1 MELVFDL
8 VGSRAHVPG
17 LLTQKAFRH
26 VGGLIGRSE
35 DCDWYLPDAQRV
47 LSQQHARISY
57 SEGDYFLTDLSSN
70 GVQLADGQRL
80 TKGEPWRIQH
90 GQTFAL
96 GSFVLAARLIRDPA
110 GFADDFQVPAGS
122 QGLIPD
128 DAFLELDPLQALERR
143 APHAHGLDELDGLDV
158 FASDSTRSDYARVD
172 LDSLAIPALV
182 EAAAPAP
189 VERPAAAPQRQTQLF
204 WKDFGEALGLELTD
218 LDHEAGEALALEVA
232 RLLRLAIQ
240 GLHGCLRTRNETRNE
255 LRLPLTTVQSS
266 GNNPLAF
273 AADGDAA
280 LGQLLRPPSASGQL
294 MADQALLRTCRE
306 LQAHQV
312 GLVAASRQAVLA
324 TLEQLAPAQCEAR
337 FEREGGRPRW
347 GRDAK
352 LWRAWQRQYRELR
365 QDDDWRERLF
375 AKDFAQA
382 YTDQV
387 RLIATLNPGQQ
398 GR

>member
-8 VGSRAHVPG
+8 VGSRQHTPG

-35 DCDWYLPDAQRV
+35 DCDWYLPDPQRV
-47 LSQQHARISY
+47 LSGQHARISY

-70 GVQLADGQRL
+70 GIQLADGQRL
-80 TKGEPWRIQH
+80 NKGEPWRIQH
-90 GQTFAL
+90 GQAFILGTFT
-96 GSFVLAARLIRDPA
+96 LAARLIRDPA
-110 GFADDFQVPAGS
+110 GFADDFSVPSGH

-128 DAFLELDPLQALERR
+128 DAFLELDPLHALERR
-143 APHAHGLDELDGLDV
+143 DPHGLAELEGRDL
-158 FASDSTRSDYARVD
+158 FASDATRSDYARVD
-172 LDSLAIPALV
+172 LDSLGVPALV
-182 EAAAPAP
+182 PEAPAP
-189 VERPAAAPQRQTQLF
+189 AVERPAAPARQTPAF
-204 WKDFGEALGLELTD
+204 WQRFGDALGLD
-218 LDHEAGEALALEVA
+218 LSPLDEGAREALALEAA
-232 RLLRLAIQ
+232 RLLRLATQ

-266 GNNPLAF
+266 GNNPLKF
-273 AADGDAA
+273 AADGDTA
-280 LGQLLRPPSASGQL
+280 LAQLLRPNAVGQL
-294 MADQALLRTCRE
+294 PADQALLRACSE

-337 FEREGGRPRW
+337 REREGRLPRW
-347 GRDAK
+347 GRDAT
-352 LWRAWQRQYRELR
+352 LWRAWQRQYRDLR
-365 QDDDWRERLF
+365 QDEDWRERLF

-382 YTDQV
+382 YAEQV
-387 RLIATLNPGQQ
+387 RLIATLNPTQQ

>member
-8 VGSRAHVPG
+8 VGSRAHAPG
-17 LLTQKAFRH
+17 LLTQKTFRH

-35 DCDWYLPDAQRV
+35 DCDWYLPDPQRV
-47 LSQQHARISY
+47 LSSQHARISY

-70 GVQLADGQRL
+70 GIQLADGQRL
-80 TKGEPWRIQH
+80 TKDEPWRIQH

-96 GSFVLAARLIRDPA
+96 GTFALAARLIRDPA
-110 GFADDFQVPAGS
+110 GFADDFQVPAS
-122 QGLIPD
+122 APGLIPD

-143 APHAHGLDELDGLDV
+143 DPHGLDEFDGFDPLG
-158 FASDSTRSDYARVD
+158 SDSTRSDYARVD
-172 LDSLAIPALV
+172 LDSLGIPALV
-182 EAAAPAP
+182 ADTAPVP
-189 VERPAAAPQRQTQLF
+189 VERPTAAPQRQTPAF
-204 WKDFGEALGLELTD
+204 WKAFGEALGLKLTD
-218 LDHEAGEALALEVA
+218 LSQEAREALAFEVA
-232 RLLRLAIQ
+232 HLLRLATQ
-240 GLHGCLRTRNETRNE
+240 GLHGCLRTRSETRNE

-280 LGQLLRPPSASGQL
+280 LSQLLRPSASGQL
-294 MADQALLRTCRE
+294 TADQALLRACRE

-337 FEREGGRPRW
+337 LERDGRRPRW
-347 GRDAK
+347 GRDAR

-387 RLIATLNPGQQ
+387 RLIATLNPTQQ

>member
-8 VGSRAHVPG
+8 VGSRAHAPG
-17 LLTQKAFRH
+17 LLTQKTFRH

-35 DCDWYLPDAQRV
+35 DCDWYLPDPQRV
-47 LSQQHARISY
+47 LSSQHARISY

-96 GSFVLAARLIRDPA
+96 GTFALAARLIRDPA
-110 GFADDFQVPAGS
+110 GFADDFQVPTSAS
-122 QGLIPD
+122 GLIPD

-143 APHAHGLDELDGLDV
+143 DPHGIDELEGLDP
-158 FASDSTRSDYARVD
+158 FATDSTRSDYARVD
-172 LDSLAIPALV
+172 LDSLGIPALV
-182 EAAAPAP
+182 EHTAPAP
-189 VERPAAAPQRQTQLF
+189 VERPAAAPQRQTPAF
-204 WKDFGEALGLELTD
+204 WKAFGVALGLELAD
-218 LDHEAGEALALEVA
+218 LDHEARETLALEVA
-232 RLLRLAIQ
+232 HLLRLATQ

-280 LGQLLRPPSASGQL
+280 LSQLLRPSASGQL
-294 MADQALLRTCRE
+294 TADQALLRACRE

-337 FEREGGRPRW
+337 LERDGRRPRW
-347 GRDAK
+347 GRDAR

-382 YTDQV
+382 YTEQV
-387 RLIATLNPGQQ
+387 RLIATLNPTQQ

>member
-8 VGSRAHVPG
+8 VGSRAHAPG
-17 LLTQKAFRH
+17 LLTQKTFRH

-35 DCDWYLPDAQRV
+35 DCDWYLPDPQRV
-47 LSQQHARISY
+47 LSNQHARISY
-57 SEGDYFLTDLSSN
+57 NEGDYFLTDLSSN
-70 GVQLADGQRL
+70 GIQLADGQRL
-80 TKGEPWRIQH
+80 TKDEPWRIQH

-96 GSFVLAARLIRDPA
+96 GSFALAARLIRDPA
-110 GFADDFQVPAGS
+110 GFADDFQVPAS
-122 QGLIPD
+122 PHGLIPD
-128 DAFLELDPLQALERR
+128 DAFLALDPLQALECRD
-143 APHAHGLDELDGLDV
+143 PHGLAELDGLDP

-172 LDSLAIPALV
+172 LDSLGIPALV
-182 EAAAPAP
+182 EDTAPSP
-189 VERPAAAPQRQTQLF
+189 VERPAAAPQWQTPAF
-204 WKDFGEALGLELTD
+204 WQAFGEALGLQLAD
-218 LDHEAGEALALEVA
+218 LGQAAREALALEAA
-232 RLLRLAIQ
+232 RLLRLATQ

-255 LRLPLTTVQSS
+255 LRLPLTTVQRS
-266 GNNPLAF
+266 GNNPLTF

-280 LGQLLRPPSASGQL
+280 LAQLLRPNAVGQL
-294 MADQALLRTCRE
+294 PADQALLRAFRE

-324 TLEQLAPAQCEAR
+324 TFEQLAPAHCEAR
-337 FEREGGRPRW
+337 LEREGRSPRW

-352 LWRAWQRQYRELR
+352 LWRAWQHQYRELR

-387 RLIATLNPGQQ
+387 RLIATLNPSQQ

>member
-8 VGSRAHVPG
+8 VGSRQHPPG
-17 LLTQKAFRH
+17 LLTQKTFRH

-35 DCDWYLPDAQRV
+35 DCDWYLPDPQRV
-47 LSQQHARISY
+47 LSGQHARISY

-80 TKGEPWRIQH
+80 NKGEPWRIQH
-90 GQTFAL
+90 GQAFIL
-96 GSFVLAARLIRDPA
+96 GSFTLAARLIRDPA
-110 GFADDFQVPAGS
+110 GFADDFSVPGGH

-143 APHAHGLDELDGLDV
+143 DPHGLDELDGQDP
-158 FASDSTRSDYARVD
+158 FASDATRSDYARVD
-172 LDSLAIPALV
+172 LDSLGIPALV
-182 EAAAPAP
+182 PEAMAPA
-189 VERPAAAPQRQTQLF
+189 VERPAAPQRQAPAF
-204 WKDFGEALGLELTD
+204 WQGFGEALGLDLTS
-218 LDHEAGEALALEVA
+218 LDDDARETLALEVA
-232 RLLRLAIQ
+232 RLLRLATQ

-266 GNNPLAF
+266 GNNPLTF

-280 LGQLLRPPSASGQL
+280 LAQLLRPTTVGQL
-294 MADQALLRTCRE
+294 PADQAVTRACRE

-312 GLVAASRQAVLA
+312 GLVAASRQAVLV

-337 FEREGGRPRW
+337 LEREDRLPRW
-347 GRDAK
+347 GRDAT
-352 LWRAWQRQYRELR
+352 LWRAWQRQYRDLR
-365 QDDDWRERLF
+365 QDEDWRERLF

-387 RLIATLNPGQQ
+387 RLIATLDPTSQ

>member
-8 VGSRAHVPG
+8 VGSRAHVSG
-17 LLTQKAFRH
+17 LLTQKTFRH

-80 TKGEPWRIQH
+80 LKGEPWRIQH

-110 GFADDFQVPAGS
+110 GFADDFQVPAS
-122 QGLIPD
+122 AHGLIPD

-143 APHAHGLDELDGLDV
+143 DPHGLDELDGLDV

-189 VERPAAAPQRQTQLF
+189 IERPAAALQRQIQVF
-204 WKDFGEALGLELTD
+204 WEDFGEVLGLELND
-218 LDHEAGEALALEVA
+218 LDHKAREALALEVA

-255 LRLPLTTVQSS
+255 LRLPLTMVQSS

-273 AADGDAA
+273 AVDGDAA
-280 LGQLLRPPSASGQL
+280 LGQLLRPGVSGQL
-294 MADQALLRTCRE
+294 TADQALLRACRE

-312 GLVAASRQAVLA
+312 GLVSASRQAVLA

-365 QDDDWRERLF
+365 QDDDWRDRLF

-382 YTDQV
+382 YADQV

>member
-8 VGSRAHVPG
+8 VGSRAHAPG
-17 LLTQKAFRH
+17 LLTQKTFRH

-35 DCDWYLPDAQRV
+35 DCDWYLPDPQRV
-47 LSQQHARISY
+47 LSSQHARISY

-70 GVQLADGQRL
+70 GIQLADGQRL

-96 GSFVLAARLIRDPA
+96 GTFALAARLIRDPA
-110 GFADDFQVPAGS
+110 GFADDFQVPAS
-122 QGLIPD
+122 APGLIPD

-143 APHAHGLDELDGLDV
+143 DPHGLDEFDGFDPLG
-158 FASDSTRSDYARVD
+158 SDSTRSDYARVD
-172 LDSLAIPALV
+172 LDSLGIPALV
-182 EAAAPAP
+182 EHTAPAP
-189 VERPAAAPQRQTQLF
+189 VERPAAAPQQQTPAF
-204 WKDFGEALGLELTD
+204 WKAFGAALGLELAD
-218 LDHEAGEALALEVA
+218 LDHEARETLALEVA
-232 RLLRLAIQ
+232 RLLRLATQ

-280 LGQLLRPPSASGQL
+280 LSQLLRPSASGQL
-294 MADQALLRTCRE
+294 TADQALLRACRE

-337 FEREGGRPRW
+337 LERDGRRPRW
-347 GRDAK
+347 GRDAR

-382 YTDQV
+382 YTEQV
-387 RLIATLNPGQQ
+387 RLIATLNPTQQ

>member
-8 VGSRAHVPG
+8 VGSRQHPPG
-17 LLTQKAFRH
+17 LLTQKTFRH

-35 DCDWYLPDAQRV
+35 DCDWYLPDPQRV
-47 LSQQHARISY
+47 LSGQHARISY

-80 TKGEPWRIQH
+80 NKGEPWRIQH
-90 GQTFAL
+90 GQAFIL
-96 GSFVLAARLIRDPA
+96 GSFTLAARLIRDPA
-110 GFADDFQVPAGS
+110 GFADDFSVPGGH

-128 DAFLELDPLQALERR
+128 DAFLELDPLQALERCD
-143 APHAHGLDELDGLDV
+143 PHGLDELDGQDP
-158 FASDSTRSDYARVD
+158 FASDATRSDYARVD
-172 LDSLAIPALV
+172 LDSLGIPALV
-182 EAAAPAP
+182 PEATAPA
-189 VERPAAAPQRQTQLF
+189 VERPAAPQRQAPAF
-204 WKDFGEALGLELTD
+204 WQGFGEALGLDLTS
-218 LDHEAGEALALEVA
+218 LDDDARETLALEVA
-232 RLLRLAIQ
+232 RLLRLATQ

-266 GNNPLAF
+266 GNNPLTF

-280 LGQLLRPPSASGQL
+280 LAQLLRPHVVGQL
-294 MADQALLRTCRE
+294 AADQALLRACRD

-337 FEREGGRPRW
+337 LEREDRLPRW
-347 GRDAK
+347 SRDAT
-352 LWRAWQRQYRELR
+352 LWRAWQRQYRDLR
-365 QDDDWRERLF
+365 QDEDWRERLF

-387 RLIATLNPGQQ
+387 RLIATLDPTSQ

>member
-8 VGSRAHVPG
+8 VGSRAHAPG
-17 LLTQKAFRH
+17 LLTQKTFRH

-35 DCDWYLPDAQRV
+35 DCDWYLPDPQRV
-47 LSQQHARISY
+47 LSSQHARISY

-96 GSFVLAARLIRDPA
+96 GTFALAARLVRDPS
-110 GFADDFQVPAGS
+110 GFADDFQVPTSAP
-122 QGLIPD
+122 GLIPD

-143 APHAHGLDELDGLDV
+143 DPHGIDELEGLDP
-158 FASDSTRSDYARVD
+158 FATDITRSDYARVD
-172 LDSLAIPALV
+172 LDSLGIPALV
-182 EAAAPAP
+182 EHSAPAP
-189 VERPAAAPQRQTQLF
+189 VERPAAAPQRQTPTF
-204 WKDFGEALGLELTD
+204 WKAFGVALGLELAD
-218 LDHEAGEALALEVA
+218 LDHEARETLALEVA
-232 RLLRLAIQ
+232 RLLRLATQ

-280 LGQLLRPPSASGQL
+280 LSQLLRPSASGQL
-294 MADQALLRTCRE
+294 TADQALLRACRE

-312 GLVAASRQAVLA
+312 GLVAASRKAVLA

-337 FEREGGRPRW
+337 LERDGRRPRW
-347 GRDAK
+347 GRDAR
-352 LWRAWQRQYRELR
+352 LWRAWQRQYRELH

-382 YTDQV
+382 YTEQV
-387 RLIATLNPGQQ
+387 RLIATLNPTQQ

>member
-8 VGSRAHVPG
+8 VGSREHAPG
-17 LLTQKAFRH
+17 LLTQKTFRH
-26 VGGLIGRSE
+26 VGGLIGRCE
-35 DCDWYLPDAQRV
+35 DCDWYLPDPHRV
-47 LSQQHARISY
+47 LSSQHARISY
-57 SEGDYFLTDLSSN
+57 SDGDYFLTDLSSN
-70 GVQLADGQRL
+70 GIQLADGPRL

-96 GSFVLAARLIRDPA
+96 GSFALTARLIRDPTA
-110 GFADDFQVPAGS
+110 FADDFQVPAS
-122 QGLIPD
+122 PHGLIPD

-143 APHAHGLDELDGLDV
+143 DPHGLDELDGLDP

-172 LDSLAIPALV
+172 LDSLGIPVLV
-182 EAAAPAP
+182 EDAAPGSLQ
-189 VERPAAAPQRQTQLF
+189 RPAAASPHQPPTF
-204 WKDFGEALGLELTD
+204 WKAFGEALGLELAD
-218 LDHEAGEALALEVA
+218 LDQEAREALALEVA
-232 RLLRLAIQ
+232 RLLRLATQ

-255 LRLPLTTVQSS
+255 MRLSLTTVQSS

-280 LGQLLRPPSASGQL
+280 LGQLLRPSAPGL
-294 MADQALLRTCRE
+294 LAADQALLRACRD
-306 LQAHQV
+306 LQGHQV

-337 FEREGGRPRW
+337 LEREGRRPRW
-347 GRDAK
+347 RRDAT
-352 LWRAWQRQYRELR
+352 LWRAWQRQYRDLH

-382 YTDQV
+382 YSDQI
-387 RLIATLNPGQQ
+387 RLIATLNPIQQ